1 MHAVTL
7 SVMALVLCGAAGGA
21 PVIDLVADADYRV
34 LTRLENELRALGYH
48 VIRRGTQEE
57 RTPGAQGEVWCS
69 LHVLVARV
77 SLERQPREA
86 TFEDPNDDA
95 VWAIRVTDWLRSDA
109 SSLRAP
115 KVEAPPR
122 HVEPELWK
130 GEVSARGVAR
140 WSPSVGLG
148 GGVSAGIAVWPW
160 RAFGLEMTP
169 CLTWLQV
176 SRDGLVALVREVA
189 FAVRGL
195 TRVVLSERWSIP
207 LGAGVGVRQ
216 VFVQGVT
223 PATAVVER
231 LVFEL
236 SAVAALQW
244 KISES
249 FFLEWRNEVGMT
261 LPAIA
266 LEFGGARVG
275 VVGAPGLQTGLGGGF
290 SW

>member
-1 MHAVTL
+1 
-7 SVMALVLCGAAGGA
+7 MALVLCGAAGEK
-21 PVIDLVADADYRV
+21 PVIDVVADGDYRIV
-34 LTRLENELRALGYH
+34 TRLENELRAVGYH
-48 VIRRGTQEE
+48 VIRRGTHEE
-57 RTPGAQGEVWCS
+57 QTPGARGEVWCS
-69 LHVLVARV
+69 LHLLLARV

-95 VWAIRVTDWLRSDA
+95 VWAIRVTDWLRSDP
-109 SSLRAP
+109 STLRAP

-122 HVEPELWK
+122 HAEAELWK
-130 GEVSARGVAR
+130 GEVSVRGVVR
-140 WSPSVGLG
+140 WNPEVGVG
-148 GGVSAGIAVWPW
+148 GGVSAAFAVWPW

-169 CLTWLQV
+169 CFTWLQV
-176 SRDGLVALVREVA
+176 SRDGLVALVREVS

-195 TRVVLSERWSIP
+195 TRVVLSDRWSVP
-207 LGAGVGVRQ
+207 LGGGVGVRQ
-216 VFVQGVT
+216 VFVQGLT
-223 PATAVVER
+223 PVSAAVVG

-244 KISES
+244 KVSES
-249 FFLEWRNEVGMT
+249 FFLEWRNEVGMS

-275 VVGAPGLQTGLGGGF
+275 LVGAPGLQTGLGGGF

>member
-1 MHAVTL
+1 MTL
-7 SVMALVLCGAAGGA
+7 AGVALVLCGAAGEA
-21 PVIDLVADADYRV
+21 PVIDLVADAEYRV
-34 LTRLENELRALGYH
+34 LTRLENELRAVGYH

-57 RTPGAQGEVWCS
+57 RTPGARGEVWCS
-69 LHVLVARV
+69 LHLLIARV

-95 VWAIRVTDWLRSDA
+95 VWAIRVTEWLRSDA

-115 KVEAPPR
+115 KRDVPR

-130 GEVSARGVAR
+130 GEVSARGLAR

-148 GGVSAGIAVWPW
+148 GGVSAGVAVWPW
-160 RAFGLEMTP
+160 RAFGLEVVLP
-169 CLTWLQV
+169 CFTWLEV
-176 SRDGLVALVREVA
+176 SRDGLVALVRELS

-207 LGAGVGVRQ
+207 FGAGVGGRQ
-216 VFVQGVT
+216 VFVQGLT
-223 PATAVVER
+223 PASAVVER

-249 FFLEWRNEVGMT
+249 FFLEWRNEVGVS

-266 LEFGGARVG
+266 LEFGGTRVG
-275 VVGAPGLQTGLGGGF
+275 VVGAPGLQTGLGGGI